1 MHSFEIYYVFNTLGA
16 FPNAQM
22 DEKDHALAT
31 AMVTYWTNFA
41 HTSDPNRGP
50 LGDDGTI
57 QPPAVE
63 PLPRRAV

>member
-1 MHSFEIYYVFNTLGA
+1 MHSFEIYYVFNTLDA

-57 QPPAVE
+57 
-63 PLPRRAV
+63 